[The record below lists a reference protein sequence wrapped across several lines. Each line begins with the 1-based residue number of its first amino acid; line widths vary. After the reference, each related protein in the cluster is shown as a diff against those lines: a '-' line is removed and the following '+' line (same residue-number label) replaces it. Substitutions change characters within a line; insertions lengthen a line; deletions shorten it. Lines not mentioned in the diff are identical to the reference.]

1 MNIQKYDNHVQR
13 LIEEL
18 MEKRAK
24 HDSSFAKTATRLLRR
39 AQELEDDAL
48 IGFSCYYIAE
58 SHYIYSMNHDNFKK
72 TVIRAMEHLQAA
84 SEYMLLGRCYNLLG
98 IDSLLHGTM
107 SLGMDYLMTALR
119 YCDNNS
125 GNNLKGIVQS
135 NVGHIYADLGDY
147 QEALRYMKDAL
158 EEIRKYP
165 NDPMYSHDMVLCY
178 TLQGNYYLHHNHKLE
193 KAKIS
198 LKHAHEILMS
208 SKTPEDV
215 SDQFLYSILNIKIL
229 HYSGK
234 TPERDAEIANLM
246 VTLSQWHSIA
256 DMAEDIVD
264 IGFFLLEIGDLQN
277 VKSIIEITEPY
288 MNSLELPSVKIQIV
302 QLKIEYY
309 AKADMQ
315 AELQHSTVTYYELS
329 QLLKRN
335 DAVSYKF
342 SVDVRRS
349 MEEMRVSQEKIQK
362 ENMRLTRQA
371 EYDQLTSLPNR
382 YHLNRFSDQ
391 AFERAFHNKT
401 SLAVEILDI
410 DYFKEYNDTYGHQA
424 GDTCLQKIAEQI
436 QLLARSCCGIYCA
449 RYGGDEFVLIYENKT
464 DNEVTEFAAKLRDM
478 VIALHIPNGGSRF
491 SSYITISQG
500 IRNSVP
506 KEENK
511 LWDYMYTADNALY
524 NVKQHKKGEIV
535 LLHSAVIS
543 QKSLED
549 AKRT

>member
-1 MNIQKYDNHVQR
+1 MDVLLIGAYAAVNIQKYDNHVQR

-277 VKSIIEITEPY
+277 VK
-288 MNSLELPSVKIQIV
+288 
-302 QLKIEYY
+302 
-309 AKADMQ
+309 
-315 AELQHSTVTYYELS
+315 
-329 QLLKRN
+329 
-335 DAVSYKF
+335 
-342 SVDVRRS
+342 
-349 MEEMRVSQEKIQK
+349 
-362 ENMRLTRQA
+362 
-371 EYDQLTSLPNR
+371 
-382 YHLNRFSDQ
+382 
-391 AFERAFHNKT
+391 
-401 SLAVEILDI
+401 
-410 DYFKEYNDTYGHQA
+410 
-424 GDTCLQKIAEQI
+424 
-436 QLLARSCCGIYCA
+436 
-449 RYGGDEFVLIYENKT
+449 
-464 DNEVTEFAAKLRDM
+464 
-478 VIALHIPNGGSRF
+478 
-491 SSYITISQG
+491 
-500 IRNSVP
+500 
-506 KEENK
+506 
-511 LWDYMYTADNALY
+511 
-524 NVKQHKKGEIV
+524 
-535 LLHSAVIS
+535 
-543 QKSLED
+543 
-549 AKRT
+549 